1 MSEVG
6 AVWRRRYQRYAH
18 LGLATWLGVVL
29 YSPLVG
35 EASVLLVTRVVAF
48 PALVGSGLLLW
59 KGTALRRRLRG

>member
-1 MSEVG
+1 
-6 AVWRRRYQRYAH
+6 
-18 LGLATWLGVVL
+18 VVL